1 MLLCFAVFGG
11 VPMCHGIGCVL
22 QQTFVA
28 ALVFCCRTHH
38 GMGCDVASTNL
49 CVVMLNFWIAGCV
62 RILMKTRDGV
72 SVC

>member
-1 MLLCFAVFGG
+1 
-11 VPMCHGIGCVL
+11 MCHGIGCVL

-28 ALVFCCRTHH
+28 GSTFCCRTHH

-49 CVVMLNFWIAGCV
+49 CVVMLNFWIVGCV
-62 RILMKTRDGV
+62 RIWMKTRDDV